1 MLRST
6 FQHIR
11 GIGSKTER
19 ALWDSGII
27 SLDDLFRMG
36 SYRQLSIFEESETSG
51 ASDISRSLNALATG
65 DVDFFATTLNR
76 AEYYRIA
83 LQYPKDVMFLDIE
96 TTGLSRFYD
105 KITLIGWSR
114 AGGYSFWLRGQDISN
129 LASDLQASKAI
140 VTFNGSLF
148 DIPFL
153 LSEFPH
159 LRFPKSHVDL
169 RFLARRVGLSGGQK
183 SIESILGFERGKGL
197 RGIDGEAAPLLWH
210 RFIRGD
216 ASSGKLL
223 VEYNISDIAGMYRIF
238 TTCVRLLLDQQ
249 DIPRSIHP
257 LTSIK
262 YFDRPLRKPR
272 AISIIASE
280 IARTATIPKI
290 TTAGSLLSEQS
301 LANLCVVGID
311 LTGSEKRPTG
321 WCVLRHGKV
330 ETRRIATTDELI
342 SATLECS
349 PTLVSI
355 DSPLALPIGWE
366 SSSLEAGEPPPGAT
380 IMRECERILKRRGV
394 NVYPCLI
401 PSMRSLTRR
410 GISLATDLRAAG
422 APVIESFPGAAQDI
436 MGIPRKR
443 ASLELLKAG
452 LVEFGISGNYSVNDV
467 SHDELDAITSAI
479 VGVFFW
485 GGRFEALGNFLE
497 EYLIIPDVSSP
508 TPRPWPEIVVG
519 LSGPIAAGKTT
530 SAEHL
535 SRAGFFYARFSLVLT
550 ELLEARGIPVSRST
564 LQAIGE
570 EVHKEPGQ
578 RWLSKKLA
586 EKLPG
591 YGAIVVDGLRWP
603 EDHAFLVE
611 TFGPSFLHIHIDAPS
626 PVRRDRYIRAGGTKS
641 EFKQACQH
649 RVEKGI
655 GRLAGLAHVSVHND
669 QDTSV
674 LRSQIESAYKN
685 FNPS

>member
-1 MLRST
+1 
-6 FQHIR
+6 
-11 GIGSKTER
+11 
-19 ALWDSGII
+19 
-27 SLDDLFRMG
+27 
-36 SYRQLSIFEESETSG
+36 
-51 ASDISRSLNALATG
+51 LATG
-65 DVDFFATTLNR
+65 DVDFFANTLNR

-105 KITLIGWSR
+105 KITLIGWSKD
-114 AGGYSFWLRGQDISN
+114 GGYSFWLRGQDISS
-129 LASDLQASKAI
+129 LARDLQASKAI

-153 LSEFPH
+153 LSEFPD
-159 LRFPKSHVDL
+159 LKFPKPHVDL

-216 ASSGKLL
+216 DSSGKLL

-238 TTCVRLLLDQQ
+238 TTCVRLLLEQQ
-249 DIPRSIHP
+249 DIPKPIHP
-257 LTSIK
+257 LGSLK
-262 YFDRPLRKPR
+262 YFDQPLRKPR
-272 AISIIASE
+272 VISIIASE
-280 IARTATIPKI
+280 IARSATIPKI
-290 TTAGSLLSEQS
+290 TTAGSLLSERS

-311 LTGSEKRPTG
+311 LTGSEKRPSG
-321 WCVLRHGKV
+321 WCVLKQGKV
-330 ETRRIATTDELI
+330 ETRRIATTAELI
-342 SATLECS
+342 SATVACS
-349 PTLVSI
+349 PNLVSI
-355 DSPLALPIGWE
+355 DSPLTLPTGWDSSHLE
-366 SSSLEAGEPPPGAT
+366 SGETPQAAT

-422 APVIESFPGAAQDI
+422 TPVIESFPGAAQDI

-443 ASLELLKAG
+443 ASLELLKMG
-452 LVEFGISGNYSVNDV
+452 LAEFGLSGDFAINDV

-485 GGRFEALGNFLE
+485 SGRFEALGNFLE
-497 EYLIIPDVSSP
+497 EYLIIPDVSTP
-508 TPRPWPEIVVG
+508 TPRRWPDIVVG

-550 ELLEARGIPVSRST
+550 ELLGVRGIPVSRST

-570 EVHKEPGQ
+570 EVHESPGQ
-578 RWLSKKLA
+578 RWLNKKLA

-591 YGAIVVDGLRWP
+591 HGAIVVDGLRWP

-611 TFGPSFLHIHIDAPS
+611 TFGPSFLHIHIDAPL
-626 PVRRDRYIRAGGTKS
+626 PVRRERYIRAGGTKGQ
-641 EFKQACQH
+641 FRQACLH
-649 RVEKGI
+649 PVEKGI
-655 GRLAGLAHVSVHND
+655 SGLATLAHASINND

-674 LRSQIESAYKN
+674 LGSQIEAAYTK
-685 FNPS
+685 FKPS